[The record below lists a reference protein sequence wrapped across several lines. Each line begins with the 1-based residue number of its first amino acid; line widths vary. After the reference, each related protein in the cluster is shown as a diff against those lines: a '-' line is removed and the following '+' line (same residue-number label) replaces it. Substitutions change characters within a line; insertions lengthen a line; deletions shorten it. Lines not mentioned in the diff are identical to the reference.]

1 MQPFINEGYQVL
13 GDNIYKFR
21 VLNRMTQ
28 DDLASRSKVTGS
40 YISQIERADLHKGI
54 TYTAIMKIANVFDV
68 PFCVL
73 CAKEPCPKYLECLT
87 KIASVPIESH

>member
-1 MQPFINEGYQVL
+1 MALDYTVIGSRIRQARLAKN
-13 GDNIYKFR
+13 
-21 VLNRMTQ
+21 MTQ
-28 DDLASRSKVTGS
+28 EDLASRSKVTGS